1 MPESRSRLPA
11 IAQPSSHR
19 TEAVD
24 GGTGKRHIRG
34 QVDQELEEL
43 RDALDAVDSKLVDA
57 LVERRDLVKQVAR
70 WKVVRGR
77 GIRDPQRE
85 QELLEKLVARG
96 EAAGLDS
103 HFVKRLFR
111 EIIDHSVRLQQEYF
125 STSGDPNGAPRRT
138 IVVAFQGGE
147 GAYSHLAA
155 TRHFGARDAK
165 VIYEGFPS
173 FKAML
178 EAVKNGM
185 ADYAVLPIENSIA
198 GSINENYDLLAKMDL
213 HLVGEELQRVE
224 HCLIGL
230 QEVPLTQ
237 IRRIFSHPVALAQCG
252 AFLATL
258 SNSHAEAYNDTA
270 LSVRRVKEEQDPTQA
285 AIASE
290 EAARVYGLPVLARN
304 IADQKDNFTRM
315 VMVATERVVYD
326 AALHCKTSLI
336 LSTKHEGGALLKV
349 LQTLANHG
357 LNLTKLES
365 RPQPD
370 SPFEYVFYVDFE
382 GNTSTPETQAA
393 LTELRECT
401 SFLRVLGSYP
411 ASRPS

>member
-1 MPESRSRLPA
+1 
-11 IAQPSSHR
+11 
-19 TEAVD
+19 VD
-24 GGTGKRHIRG
+24 AGTGKRHIRG

-43 RDALDAVDSKLVDA
+43 RGALDAVDGKLVDA

-70 WKVVRGR
+70 WKVLRGR

-85 QELLEKLVARG
+85 QELLDKLVARG

-125 STSGDPNGAPRRT
+125 STSGDPNGAPRKT

-165 VIYEGFPS
+165 VLYEGFPS

-213 HLVGEELQRVE
+213 HLVGEEMQRVE
-224 HCLIGL
+224 HCLIGVA
-230 QEVPLTQ
+230 EVPLTK

-258 SNSHAEAYNDTA
+258 TNCHAEAYSDTA
-270 LSVRRVKEEQDPTQA
+270 LSVRRVKDEQDLSQA

-315 VMVATERVVYD
+315 VMVAKERVAYD

-411 ASRPS
+411 ARRPS

>member
-1 MPESRSRLPA
+1 
-11 IAQPSSHR
+11 
-19 TEAVD
+19 
-24 GGTGKRHIRG
+24 
-34 QVDQELEEL
+34 
-43 RDALDAVDSKLVDA
+43 
-57 LVERRDLVKQVAR
+57 
-70 WKVVRGR
+70 
-77 GIRDPQRE
+77 
-85 QELLEKLVARG
+85 
-96 EAAGLDS
+96 
-103 HFVKRLFR
+103 
-111 EIIDHSVRLQQEYF
+111 VRLQQEYF
-125 STSGDPNGAPRRT
+125 STSGDPNGKPRRT
-138 IVVAFQGGE
+138 VVVAFQGGE

-165 VIYEGFPS
+165 LLYEGFPS
-173 FKAML
+173 FKLML

-213 HLVGEELQRVE
+213 HLVGEEMQRVE
-224 HCLIGL
+224 HCLIGVA
-230 QEVPLTQ
+230 EVPLTK

-252 AFLATL
+252 TFLGTL
-258 SNSHAEAYNDTA
+258 TNCHAEAFSDTA
-270 LSVRRVKEEQDPTQA
+270 LSVRRVKDEQDLSQA

-290 EAARVYGLPVLARN
+290 EAARVYGLPVLARG

-315 VMVATERVVYD
+315 VMVAKERVVYD
-326 AALHCKTSLI
+326 AALQCKTSLI
-336 LSTKHEGGALLKV
+336 LSTKHEEGALLKV

-393 LTELRECT
+393 LDELRACT

-411 ASRPS
+411 ARRPS